1 MTQARAYQ
9 NAGYPDQGVES
20 SQANGARLEKRPEV
34 AARIAYLKA
43 QRAKLLPGAGDP
55 HVEVTRESMRAKI
68 GAAFQLASEPGE
80 IAQLSQTLL
89 KVHPELASDPDTS
102 RPDPCAIVAYVASFA
117 GMRPEQVARE
127 LGGVKFIA
135 QKLCHVTK
143 IPPGEFL
150 DVFTALAEEAKRG
163 NGSDGEPEADAGAMV
178 PSDKPEPPSVPDAVH
193 VPGPETPEPPSATAT
208 DSPA

>member
-1 MTQARAYQ
+1 
-9 NAGYPDQGVES
+9 
-20 SQANGARLEKRPEV
+20 
-34 AARIAYLKA
+34 
-43 QRAKLLPGAGDP
+43 
-55 HVEVTRESMRAKI
+55 
-68 GAAFQLASEPGE
+68 
-80 IAQLSQTLL
+80 
-89 KVHPELASDPDTS
+89 
-102 RPDPCAIVAYVASFA
+102 
-117 GMRPEQVARE
+117 MRPEQVARE